1 MSRNEKFNAIVD
13 FIIAH
18 LWDFDNSIF
27 YFNNDS
33 SIYYK
38 LDTIDNK
45 KEAIIFRNIKTNEPI
60 YFKSSSL
67 PDTMHNLNYKAKIY

>member
-1 MSRNEKFNAIVD
+1 MSKHEKFNAIVD

-33 SIYYK
+33 SKHYK

-45 KEAIIFRNIKTNEPI
+45 KETIIFRNIKTNEPVI
-60 YFKSSSL
+60 FEASTL
-67 PDTMHNLNYKAKIY
+67 PPTMHNLNYKARIY